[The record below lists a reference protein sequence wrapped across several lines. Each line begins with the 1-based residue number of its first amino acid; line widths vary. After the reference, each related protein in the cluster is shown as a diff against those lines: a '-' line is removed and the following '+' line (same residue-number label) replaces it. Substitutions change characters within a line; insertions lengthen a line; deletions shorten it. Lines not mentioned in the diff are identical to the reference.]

1 MLSPALQQYFVA
13 GSPPQAMPAQFC
25 GHTRTVGQGP
35 PGGALDMY
43 TQKHTDQVNS
53 VLTTVATDVY
63 TCTSIVQLPIF
74 CATKYLFSEG
84 GLTGIVKSGIT
95 TYN

>member
-1 MLSPALQQYFVA
+1 MLSPALKQYVVA
-13 GSPPQAMPAQFC
+13 GSPLQAMPAQFC
-25 GHTRTVGQGP
+25 GHTGAVGQGP

-63 TCTSIVQLPIF
+63 ICTSIVQLPIF
-74 CATKYLFSEG
+74 CAINIYFQKG
-84 GLTGIVKSGIT
+84 A
-95 TYN
+95 

>member
-1 MLSPALQQYFVA
+1 MLSPALKQYFVA

-43 TQKHTDQVNS
+43 TQKHTDQENS
-53 VLTTVATDVY
+53 VLTIYTTD
-63 TCTSIVQLPIF
+63 
-74 CATKYLFSEG
+74 
-84 GLTGIVKSGIT
+84 T
-95 TYN
+95 TRVIWYYVLKKMVPD